1 MALGVSDSAKYRV
14 GQLRLKPG
22 NQLVL
27 YTDGITESKDANE
40 HLFGEGQLETTL
52 HAMSGRSSQQVVERV
67 VQTVQHFSNGAPQ
80 WDDLTLLVLGYGG
93 SRENDQST

>member
-1 MALGVSDSAKYRV
+1 MSDSAKYRV

-27 YTDGITESKDANE
+27 YTDGITESKDENE
-40 HLFGEGQLETTL
+40 HLFGEGQLETAL

-67 VQTVQHFSNGAPQ
+67 VQTVQHFSSGAPQ